1 MLYFYFKCLS
11 LPKISSIFSSRYHLT
26 ASLIYFFSSA
36 VILIN
41 CSFCSCLKKLVT
53 AISIL
58 FVIHSY
64 DIFIFNLFH
73 SILSLHFYLF
83 FVCFVASI
91 FVSIIL
97 NLCKILNFL
106 ISWNICGLFLYI
118 PFQNRSWTFFMISFS
133 LEWFIIFLCIW
144 LLVSLMYLHLSNS
157 MRLNQFFM

>member
-73 SILSLHFYLF
+73 SILSLPFLSLFCLFCCINFCLHYIEFMQNSKFSYILEHLWTFSLHPISKQVLNFFYDILLF
-83 FVCFVASI
+83 GMVYNI
-91 FVSIIL
+91 FVYMTP
-97 NLCKILNFL
+97 
-106 ISWNICGLFLYI
+106 G
-118 PFQNRSWTFFMISFS
+118 FFDVFAS
-133 LEWFIIFLCIW
+133 E
-144 LLVSLMYLHLSNS
+144 
-157 MRLNQFFM
+157 